1 MLKRDNLYLL
11 RQKISSYLGDIGSY
25 VVNEGNVQ
33 YRYLES
39 GSEHSDCIVFL
50 HGLLGTKSQWRG
62 LMEELSKTHRV
73 IALDIPGLSSSVKES
88 TAQYDFN
95 SLSLYLNHFLA
106 SVNVNQA
113 ALVGHCVG
121 GNLAQLF
128 ERQFPNLVKELIL
141 ISPVGMELEDKTVL
155 VPKVSQFRHMLDF
168 NSFDEFNNLVNNLF
182 YQPVKIAK
190 LLIELRMKELLRNKG
205 SIIQVVKDLEK
216 SLSSTVAAL
225 CDSDSRRLIICGDA
239 DIYVD
244 KEDFKIFNLCTNAEF
259 VLIEQCGH
267 VPFLEYPK
275 KTDQLVREFLL
286 NAHTSH

>member
-33 YRYLES
+33 YRYFES

-182 YQPVKIAK
+182 YLPVKIAK

>member
-25 VVNEGNVQ
+25 VVNEDNVQ

-39 GSEHSDCIVFL
+39 GSEHSHCIVFL

-95 SLSLYLNHFLA
+95 SLALYLNHFLT
-106 SVNVNQA
+106 SINVNHTT
-113 ALVGHCVG
+113 LVGHCVG

-128 ERQFPNLVKELIL
+128 ERQYPSVVKDLVL
-141 ISPVGMELEDKTVL
+141 ISPVGMELKDKTVL

-182 YQPVKIAK
+182 YQPVKVAK

-205 SIIQVVKDLEK
+205 SIIQVVKELEK
-216 SLSSTVAAL
+216 SLGATVAAL
-225 CDSDSRRLIICGDA
+225 SASDSRRLIICGDA

-244 KEDFKIFNLCTNAEF
+244 KEDFKIFNLCTNVEF

-286 NAHTSH
+286 NAHTSR